1 MTATTDGASKDVTGR
16 SRADQVAGIHPR
28 AMVDP
33 GAELGQGVE
42 IGPNTIV
49 GPDVV
54 IGDRTR
60 IGACC
65 LVEGWTTI
73 GKDCR
78 IYHSAV
84 VGGEPQDIKYH
95 GERTFLKIGD
105 GNIIREFVT
114 IHRATGEG
122 SETRIGDRNFIMAYA
137 HVAHNC
143 TVGSGAV
150 LANAVNMAGHVSVDD
165 YATIGGVTAIHQFV
179 RIGKHS
185 LIGGGSRIPMDVAPY
200 VKVAG
205 YPARVNGL
213 NVIGLQRHGVAPET
227 RRLLKEAYRLLFRS
241 NLNVS
246 QAIERI
252 RLELEP
258 VPEIVYLVAFV
269 EGSARGVTL

>member
-1 MTATTDGASKDVTGR
+1 MTAGSEATSQDFPGR
-16 SRADQVAGIHPR
+16 SRTAQATRIHPT

-33 GAELGQGVE
+33 AATIGEGVE

-49 GPDVV
+49 GSDVV

-84 VGGEPQDIKYH
+84 VGGEPQDLKYQ
-95 GERTFLKIGD
+95 GERTFTRIGD
-105 GNIIREFVT
+105 GNVIREFAT

-122 SETRIGDRNFIMAYA
+122 RETRIGDCNFIMAYA

-150 LANAVNMAGHVSVDD
+150 IANSVNMAGHVSIDD
-165 YATIGGVTAIHQFV
+165 YATIGGVTVIHQFV
-179 RIGKHS
+179 RIGRYS
-185 LIGGGSRIPMDVAPY
+185 MIGGGLRIPMDVAPY
-200 VKVAG
+200 VRVGG
-205 YPARVNGL
+205 YPAKVNGL
-213 NVIGLQRHGVAPET
+213 NVIGLQRHGVGPET

-246 QAIERI
+246 QAIERV

-258 VPEIVYLVAFV
+258 VPEILYLISFV
-269 EGSARGVTL
+269 EGSARGIIL

>member
-1 MTATTDGASKDVTGR
+1 MTACADGTPKDVGER
-16 SRADQVAGIHPR
+16 SGTDQAPRIHPR

-33 GAELGQGVE
+33 GARLGQGVE

-49 GPDVV
+49 GPDVA

-65 LVEGWTTI
+65 LVEGWTTV

-84 VGGEPQDIKYH
+84 IGGEPQDVKYH

-105 GNIIREFVT
+105 GNIIREFAT
-114 IHRATGEG
+114 IHRATGEDC
-122 SETRIGDRNFIMAYA
+122 ETRIGDRNFIMAYA

-150 LANAVNMAGHVSVDD
+150 IANAVNMAGHVLVDD

-179 RIGKHS
+179 RIGKYS
-185 LIGGGSRIPMDVAPY
+185 LIGGGSRIPMDIAPY

-213 NVIGLQRHGVAPET
+213 NTIGLQRHGVTPET

-252 RLELEP
+252 RSQLEP
-258 VPEIVYLVAFV
+258 VPEIAYLVAFV